1 MFRFKS
7 GVKVDYNR
15 QGYIYFTSRLYKD
28 LPEEDQRVI
37 LNLCLEHGGESY
49 QALFEF
55 VTTDATATAVCM
67 KHCLSK
73 SQKAIIRATKSGTA
87 GVQPCFL
94 CKVPKKLTLRD
105 VTFPVSWH
113 RDGACI
119 RYCSKT
125 LREGAAH

>member
-55 VTTDATATAVCM
+55 VTTDASATELSV
-67 KHCLSK
+67 KHYI
-73 SQKAIIRATKSGTA
+73 AR
-87 GVQPCFL
+87 
-94 CKVPKKLTLRD
+94 
-105 VTFPVSWH
+105 
-113 RDGACI
+113 
-119 RYCSKT
+119 KT
-125 LREGAAH
+125 LYRAVRKYYEGFPDFL